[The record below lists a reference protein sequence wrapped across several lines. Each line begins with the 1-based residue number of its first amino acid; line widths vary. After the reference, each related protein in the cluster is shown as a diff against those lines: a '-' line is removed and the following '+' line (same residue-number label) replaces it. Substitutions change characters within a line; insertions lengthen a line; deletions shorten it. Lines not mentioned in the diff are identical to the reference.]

1 MLLLPVAGVIV
12 GRHFIGLWPAF
23 GRRRFLG
30 LALAM
35 AAINLLA
42 IFFPFAPGTRI
53 MLSGFG
59 SSAALLLTALLR

>member
-42 IFFPFAPGTRI
+42 IFFPFAQGVAPDC
-53 MLSGFG
+53 
-59 SSAALLLTALLR
+59 LTTLKCKFQ